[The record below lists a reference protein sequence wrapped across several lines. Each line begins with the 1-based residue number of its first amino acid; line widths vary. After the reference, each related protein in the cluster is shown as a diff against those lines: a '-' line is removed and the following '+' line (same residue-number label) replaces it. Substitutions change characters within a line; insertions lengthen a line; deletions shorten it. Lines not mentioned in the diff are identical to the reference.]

1 MMVKLS
7 SKMGFHHENSFL
19 YYPWENG
26 QVEDV
31 NKFLKTMIQWMVG
44 THKSN
49 YHLLLFLALWAYQTS
64 IKNATGFTPFQMVCD
79 LEGVLP
85 IECKIL
91 SLQLAIDLFLNT
103 SSKEE

>member
-1 MMVKLS
+1 
-7 SKMGFHHENSFL
+7 MGFHHENSFL